1 MKVNFLRRVLWLVL
15 AATAVLNTGAALALC
30 DVHPDLP
37 TELKKSDPV
46 ITAVVE
52 SERNVSSPDDP
63 QGVEERVYTVRVL
76 HVFKGRPDGLL
87 EISSP
92 ATSSSFPM
100 EIGKVYLLFARW
112 SSGEGE
118 FYVDSCGRSGLL
130 EDRKAELEEL
140 GKILSG
146 SAR

>member
-1 MKVNFLRRVLWLVL
+1 MKVNFLRRVLWWVL

-46 ITAVVE
+46 VTAVVE
-52 SERNVSSPDDP
+52 SERDVSSPDDP
-63 QGVEERVYTVRVL
+63 QGVEERIYTVRVL

-100 EIGKVYLLFARW
+100 EIGKAYLLFVRW
-112 SSGEGE
+112 SWEGE
-118 FYVDSCGRSGLL
+118 FFVNSCGRSGLL